1 MSGIGDNSVAGEQL
15 ATIIQRIERL
25 NEEKDA
31 LAEDIREVFSEA
43 KGNGFDV
50 KVLRKVIA
58 RRKRARNEVAEE
70 DDMIAIYEEAA
81 DRILKDIVSD

>member
-1 MSGIGDNSVAGEQL
+1 MSGIGDNSVPGEQL
-15 ATIIQRIERL
+15 ATVIQRIERL